1 MVTRCPSVF
10 NALVFTTNARSRST
24 RGTEGS
30 HSSSSASSASSSS
43 PPTRSMKRQEAIAFF
58 QHKVDENPMDADA
71 HHNLAVLFRSQG
83 DATMHAR
90 HSRIAWLTQC
100 GGPKVWNERVLALM
114 DMATIA
120 QSTDRVAVD
129 GAMNTQQAQDEAWRI
144 LNETMT
150 FWPTFPGSYANA
162 SVLLARRG
170 RYTEALPYCQRAV
183 ELAPSDPA
191 MHRNAARVYEQL
203 GRSAEAEKHY
213 RQALALTPGDADLA
227 KRLALMSLAG
237 VGERAR
243 REDAAAHFYSRYR
256 SLRGEHYDL
265 KL

>member
-1 MVTRCPSVF
+1 
-10 NALVFTTNARSRST
+10 
-24 RGTEGS
+24 
-30 HSSSSASSASSSS
+30 
-43 PPTRSMKRQEAIAFF
+43 MKRQEAIAFF

-100 GGPKVWNERVLALM
+100 GGPKVWNERALALM
-114 DMATIA
+114 DMATTA